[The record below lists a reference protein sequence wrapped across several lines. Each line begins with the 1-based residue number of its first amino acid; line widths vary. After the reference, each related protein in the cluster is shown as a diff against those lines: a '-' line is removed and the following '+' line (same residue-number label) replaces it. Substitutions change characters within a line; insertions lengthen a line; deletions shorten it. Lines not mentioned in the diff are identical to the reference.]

1 MEVEDTMLIIFY
13 YKINSYENIF
23 VYNILHK
30 KVMDAKP
37 MRIRFDKVDGII
49 KIYDGIRYF

>member
-1 MEVEDTMLIIFY
+1 MLIIFY